1 MFMEL
6 IALLYRYPLR
16 VGVVISLLIHVAIVL
31 NLKQNSEYP
40 IELKKNPSPMIN
52 LTLIT
57 PIKKEQS
64 PSSTPK
70 IAPKKQKVQ
79 PVPAYKK
86 KTPNTPLTK
95 PLSKK
100 NTLSSP
106 KKILPKSSTP
116 DTHSQKNISH
126 SSDSAIKSSTSQEE
140 IDSKIEIKSKL
151 IRGTVP
157 SSENLVAHLDQ
168 HIIDERHTDGLRRR
182 YISSSTKLYA
192 ATSYLDSWRKKVE
205 RVGRLSYPEE
215 AKRQNLSGQLV
226 LSVDL
231 NPNGTVANITI
242 RKSSG
247 HKVLD
252 KAAVQIVHLA
262 APFAKVPKSLLEGY
276 DILTITRTWTFASAK
291 YFSSN

>member
-1 MFMEL
+1 ML
-6 IALLYRYPLR
+6 
-16 VGVVISLLIHVAIVL
+16 
-31 NLKQNSEYP
+31 
-40 IELKKNPSPMIN
+40 N

-57 PIKKEQS
+57 PVKREL
-64 PSSTPK
+64 PPSTPK
-70 IAPKKQKVQ
+70 TVPKKQKVK
-79 PVPAYKK
+79 PVPTYKK
-86 KTPNTPLTK
+86 NTPNTSPTK
-95 PLSKK
+95 PISQ
-100 NTLSSP
+100 
-106 KKILPKSSTP
+106 KILPKPSTP
-116 DTHSQKNISH
+116 RNHSQKNVSH
-126 SSDSAIKSSTSQEE
+126 LPNSAIKSGSSQEKN
-140 IDSKIEIKSKL
+140 SKVEIKSNT
-151 IRGTVP
+151 IRDHVT
-157 SSENLVAHLDQ
+157 STENLVAHLDQ
-168 HIIDERHTDGLRRR
+168 HIIDEEHTDGLRRR

-215 AKRQNLSGQLV
+215 AKRQGLSGQLV

-247 HKVLD
+247 HKALD

-276 DILTITRTWTFASAK
+276 DILTITRTWTFGSAK